1 MRLDQLEVVAK
12 STPLTVSTAMDVL
25 FGRMFGEH
33 ELYFASGEARAHLN
47 NLKSSGRL
55 IKQQDDTGIDRY
67 YPS

>member
-1 MRLDQLEVVAK
+1 
-12 STPLTVSTAMDVL
+12 MDVL